1 MKTRPASASRSVT
14 QIIAW
19 RERIG
24 VHRVASVFLIAA
36 LMAVSLWGAGALDH
50 VQPLVDPR
58 FLWRPYFMPIVLVP
72 FILFG
77 YMPVQRAMIAA
88 EESLSRVISLPS
100 DELGRQKA
108 EALGLDQRLG
118 WLIAVSFSGVGLI
131 TARLLV
137 WAPVG
142 VWLRIFALFSYA
154 LMTGLVARVL
164 FETLALR
171 GYFGALQRLPLEFDL
186 FHPAPFEP
194 LARFSLLLSSL
205 LMGGVTLCIPLASEP
220 QAALYIISSLTFGL
234 TILVALLSFFLNLLG
249 IHNTMSDVKGR
260 ALARVRSIVGAT
272 YEELTR
278 RIEAQRWDEVP
289 GVKDTLQALLAYEKR
304 VQEAPEW
311 PYTSV
316 ALRRL
321 IASALVPVTVWAVD
335 LVVRIKF

>member
-1 MKTRPASASRSVT
+1 
-14 QIIAW
+14 
-19 RERIG
+19 
-24 VHRVASVFLIAA
+24 
-36 LMAVSLWGAGALDH
+36 
-50 VQPLVDPR
+50 
-58 FLWRPYFMPIVLVP
+58 
-72 FILFG
+72 
-77 YMPVQRAMIAA
+77 
-88 EESLSRVISLPS
+88 
-100 DELGRQKA
+100 
-108 EALGLDQRLG
+108 
-118 WLIAVSFSGVGLI
+118 
-131 TARLLV
+131 
-137 WAPVG
+137 
-142 VWLRIFALFSYA
+142 
-154 LMTGLVARVL
+154 MTGLVARVL